1 VLSVHGGGAH
11 RGISA
16 NRPDVREEAWS
27 SGNGMAKHIGR
38 ERGATTTV
46 KQPQKVSPFLLL
58 WYPPIISSP
67 CCAWMNTF
75 IIYYQPYRRRKQQQR
90 AKNKIDGP
98 DMLPYA
104 RIHRSLTYPP
114 TTAQKG
120 RPQSRQSL
128 PGRLSPEHRRPGL
141 PERKKM
147 GPAATRTRGL
157 SQMCLDRLDSR
168 ALSEN
173 HTTSCYVV
181 SMLLI
186 RSGLN

>member
-1 VLSVHGGGAH
+1 VQRQRLNSH
-11 RGISA
+11 RRSFLF
-16 NRPDVREEAWS
+16 S
-27 SGNGMAKHIGR
+27 SSL
-38 ERGATTTV
+38 V
-46 KQPQKVSPFLLL
+46 
-58 WYPPIISSP
+58 
-67 CCAWMNTF
+67 
-75 IIYYQPYRRRKQQQR
+75 
-90 AKNKIDGP
+90 
-98 DMLPYA
+98 LPYD
-104 RIHRSLTYPP
+104 IRSLLCVDEYVYYILSTLPKAEAAAAWKKISTGQTCSPTHACIAVLHTY
-114 TTAQKG
+114 THTSLTHDSTKREAT
-120 RPQSRQSL
+120 QSL
-128 PGRLSPEHRRPGL
+128 QSIPGRLSPEHRRPGL